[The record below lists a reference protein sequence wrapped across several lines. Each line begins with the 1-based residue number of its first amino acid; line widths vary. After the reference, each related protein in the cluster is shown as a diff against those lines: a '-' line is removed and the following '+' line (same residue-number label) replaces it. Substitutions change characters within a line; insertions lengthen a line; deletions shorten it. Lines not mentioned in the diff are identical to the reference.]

1 MHKTTKTMQFIKNF
15 TDLKAFISASS
26 EKKVRVVAVC
36 PHDDHT
42 REAIE
47 AAINEGLAEFTLVGT
62 PDKMGALP
70 SLAAHMIEEADTDR
84 AAYLA
89 VEEVRQGRADVMM
102 KGLINTDNLLRA
114 VLNKEH
120 GLLPAGKVLTHI
132 TAAQIPGH
140 HKLLFFSDAAVIPF
154 PKPEQ
159 RTAQVGYLAQ
169 VCRALGIEQP
179 RIALVHCTEKV
190 SPKFP
195 VTLDYEMLKE
205 QCEQGLFGNA
215 IVDGPM
221 DAKTAVDIHSA
232 QVKGIQSPIGG
243 DADALLMPDIEAGN
257 VFYKS
262 LTCFAKAQIAGMLMG
277 AACPVVLPSR
287 GDSTESKL
295 CSLALACAT
304 SIALKQ

>member
-1 MHKTTKTMQFIKNF
+1 MQFIKDF
-15 TDLKAFISASS
+15 TGLKAFVKASAIIN
-26 EKKVRVVAVC
+26 KVRVVAVC

-47 AAINEGLAEFTLVGT
+47 AAINEGLAEFTLVGS
-62 PDKMGALP
+62 PDKMGTLP
-70 SLAAHMIEEADTDR
+70 SLAAHLIEEADTDR

-132 TAAQIPGH
+132 TAAEVPGR

-169 VCRALGIEQP
+169 VCRAFGIEQP
-179 RIALVHCTEKV
+179 RIALIHCTEKI

-195 VTLDYEMLKE
+195 VTLDYQMLKQ
-205 QCEQGLFGNA
+205 QCAEGLFGCA

-232 QVKGIQSPIGG
+232 QVKGIDSPIGG
-243 DADALLMPDIEAGN
+243 DADALLMPDIESGN
-257 VFYKS
+257 VFYKA
-262 LTCFAKAQIAGMLMG
+262 LTCFAHASIAGMLMG
-277 AACPVVLPSR
+277 ANCPVVLPSR

-295 CSLALACAT
+295 CSLAMACAT
-304 SIALKQ
+304 AIALKQ